1 MTKEKDFLIQTLNDW
16 CQQFDGIHVRYAY
29 DTNTDY
35 HIIEVDPESV
45 RRGNEMYKKAEL
57 ALWMDFMENF
67 PDSDLLICE
76 PSAANQMSNCLFDSC
91 YTQINSLDMGAFWS
105 DFFNITSNVTLL
117 SSKST
122 YAKSNQYKVSN
133 KYEIAA

>member
-1 MTKEKDFLIQTLNDW
+1 MKEKDFLIQTLKDW

-45 RRGNEMYKKAEL
+45 RRGNELYKKAEL
-57 ALWMDFMENF
+57 ALWIDFMEKY

-76 PSAANQMSNCLFDSC
+76 PSATNQMSNCLFDSSQR
-91 YTQINSLDMGAFWS
+91 QINDQDMEFFWS
-105 DFFNITSNVTLL
+105 AIFNVANITSL

-122 YAKSNQYKVSN
+122 YAKSNQYIDSN
-133 KYEIAA
+133 EYEIAA

>member
-1 MTKEKDFLIQTLNDW
+1 MKEKDFLIQTLKDW

-45 RRGNEMYKKAEL
+45 RRGNELYKKAEL
-57 ALWMDFMENF
+57 ALWIDFMEKY

-76 PSAANQMSNCLFDSC
+76 PSAANQMSNCLFDSSQR
-91 YTQINSLDMGAFWS
+91 QINDQDMEFFWS
-105 DFFNITSNVTLL
+105 AIFNVANITSL

-122 YAKSNQYKVSN
+122 YAKSNQYIDSN
-133 KYEIAA
+133 EYEIAA

>member
-1 MTKEKDFLIQTLNDW
+1 MKEKDFLIQTLNDW
-16 CQQFDGIHVRYAY
+16 CQQFNGIHVRYAY

-45 RRGNEMYKKAEL
+45 RRGNELYKKAEL
-57 ALWMDFMENF
+57 ALWIDFMEKY

-76 PSAANQMSNCLFDSC
+76 PSAANQMSNCLFDSSHR
-91 YTQINSLDMGAFWS
+91 QINAQDMEFFWS
-105 DFFNITSNVTLL
+105 AIFKVTNITSL

-122 YAKSNQYKVSN
+122 YAKSNQYIDSN
-133 KYEIAA
+133 EYEIAA